1 MPFTALQLT
10 TFFTSNLQMA
20 LTPDQRE
27 ALQREGLVTVH
38 DFEDF
43 KEEELKVAFKNARSG
58 IPGTPTVQAIPEVRA
73 QDGSVIQALV
83 QAIPGTPGVRSVPIP
98 AKCITRLLIASVA
111 YNYYKHTGREI
122 TNTSMHFTN
131 VLREFHVEW
140 NAMLSMAE
148 QEAPSLPMLT
158 KNNPP
163 LKWCESFKNF
173 LYATFG
179 VRKIPLLYVIRE
191 NEDVTPENGIDPNAT
206 YDPLQTGKAYGSS
219 GSVLQDLILRLSH
232 DHPLFKTDN
241 STVYGFIEEATRG
254 SNYSHTIKPFSRT
267 KNGRGAWLAIITS
280 HVGINQWEKIE
291 KENSS
296 WLLNASWNGKKY
308 ALESFCSQHRAKF
321 QQLEEASQHLN
332 FQLPNEHTRVGYLLN
347 NIQNSDPALQA
358 ALASIRQDKDGLR
371 NKFEDAVAILIPVD
385 PFVQNKAHKR
395 TTSYEISSVVTNNGR
410 GSKSGVELRW
420 HKPNEYKALTHEQKD
435 ELREWQNSNDG
446 KRAIADAK
454 ESYFKNKKRRK
465 ANDNSNSE
473 GNSKKKYSARIA
485 SLEKQI
491 SEQAAELK
499 EQQKLAEISSALKS
513 NKSSQPADQLSLART
528 MLKIATRE
536 DQSSS

>member
-1 MPFTALQLT
+1 MPFTAAQLT
-10 TFFTSNLQMA
+10 HFFTSNLQMA
-20 LTPDQRE
+20 LTNEQRE
-27 ALQREGLVTVH
+27 ALEREGLSTVNDFD
-38 DFEDF
+38 DFEEDQ
-43 KEEELKVAFKNARSG
+43 LRVAFKNARAG
-58 IPGTPTVQAIPEVRA
+58 IPGTPTIQAIPEV
-73 QDGSVIQALV
+73 IQNGQVV
-83 QAIPGTPGVRSVPIP
+83 QAAVPAITGTSGVQSVPIP

-111 YNYYKHTGREI
+111 YHYYKDTGREI
-122 TNTSMHFTN
+122 TPTNMHFTN
-131 VLREFHVEW
+131 VLREFHIEW

-191 NEDVTPENGIDPNAT
+191 NEDVTPENGVDPNAT

-241 STVYGFIEEATRG
+241 STVYGSTRG

-267 KNGRGAWLAIITS
+267 KNGRGAWLAIMTS

-308 ALESFCSQHRAKF
+308 SLESYCSQHRAKF

-385 PFVQNKAHKR
+385 PFVQNKANKR

-410 GSKSGVELRW
+410 GSKTGVELRW
-420 HKPNEYKALTHEQKD
+420 HKPNEYKVLTREQKD
-435 ELREWQNSNDG
+435 ELREWQISNDG
-446 KRAIADAK
+446 KKAIADAK
-454 ESYFKNKKRRK
+454 ESYFKNKKKRK

-499 EQQKLAEISSALKS
+499 EQQKLAEISSALKA